1 MVPFRVYDRDNKI
14 TWVIINYHPDYQG
27 GTYLA
32 ARDDDTDKDRELSLL
47 SVADVAKLRMVDFL
61 DESD

>member
-14 TWVIINYHPDYQG
+14 TWVIINFHPDNGG

-32 ARDDDTDKDRELSLL
+32 ARDDDSDKDRELSLL
-47 SVADVAKLRMVDFL
+47 TVAEISKLRMVDFL
-61 DESD
+61 DDNE

>member
-14 TWVIINYHPDYQG
+14 TWVIINYHPDHGG

-47 SVADVAKLRMVDFL
+47 TVEEISKLRMVDFL
-61 DESD
+61 DDNE